1 MITLCCGRWFYAITI
16 TGDQPNHPWSCW
28 TEIHRLWMQ
37 TEGQQ
42 NVFFIEFF
50 LAEKDCHQNVF
61 YSDKPPCVPSERVE
75 CSATILWLW
84 VVEER
89 AGEGQQDRGARPA
102 QQGHQAPAS
111 LPWRRRWFVTSWS
124 LFFNIWI
131 PIAGIFEEDF
141 IEERRAGLEGFIN
154 KIAGHPLAQNERCLH
169 MFLQVCSASSCHL
182 CNNIIPQEANID
194 KTYVPGKIRNT

>member
-1 MITLCCGRWFYAITI
+1 MIILCCGRWFYAIMI

-124 LFFNIWI
+124 LFLTSVTNFRHIRRRFHRGTTGRPGGFYQQDSWT
-131 PIAGIFEEDF
+131 PTCT
-141 IEERRAGLEGFIN
+141 ERTLPSHVSTGLFSI
-154 KIAGHPLAQNERCLH
+154 
-169 MFLQVCSASSCHL
+169 
-182 CNNIIPQEANID
+182 
-194 KTYVPGKIRNT
+194 